1 MPKYSVL
8 LTVYNSEKY
17 LDECFN
23 SILSQTLS
31 DFEVVVVDDEST
43 DSSGKICDKYAERD
57 SRVKV
62 IHKTN
67 EGVNIARKTAFE
79 NSIGE
84 YIFTVDSDDV
94 LDPDLIESVDEIFE
108 KYSCDLVMF
117 DLSIFDN
124 ETGEVRIKKMAE
136 KSCFYDEKNKKDLYL
151 ILLNR
156 CMNSLCTKCC
166 RREIY
171 GRSFDFLKY
180 LSMCHGEDWF
190 QSAIQV
196 YKMKTGYYF
205 QRPMYH
211 YRNLGSSLS
220 HSYDLDSF
228 RLNSDSLFDVK
239 AMIIEDGCFD
249 SDVETMWKSY
259 ARKVVNT
266 LLFSISGSSMS
277 MEEKIGTVKSVTDA
291 DIFKI
296 AIENDADYG
305 SSKMTVLKFRLLKY
319 GMYRLL
325 FTLMK
330 GRESG
335 ATPHN

>member
-23 SILSQTLS
+23 SILSQTFA

-43 DSSGKICDKYAERD
+43 DSSGKICDKYAKKD

-62 IHKTN
+62 IHKAN

-79 NSIGE
+79 NSMGE
-84 YIFTVDSDDV
+84 YILTVDCDDIID
-94 LDPDLIESVDEIFE
+94 LDLIETVDGIIK
-108 KYSCDLVMF
+108 KYSCDMVLF

-124 ETGEVRIKKMAE
+124 KTGEVTIKKMTE
-136 KSCFYDEKNKKDLYL
+136 KSQLYDEKNKKELYL

-156 CMNSLCTKCC
+156 CMNSLCSKCC
-166 RREIY
+166 RRNLY
-171 GRSFDFLKY
+171 GKAFDYEKY
-180 LSMCHGEDWF
+180 LPMCHGEDWF
-190 QSAIQV
+190 QSAVQV
-196 YKMKTGYYF
+196 YGMKKGYYI

-220 HSYDLDSF
+220 HRYDLESF
-228 RLNSDSLFDVK
+228 RLNSDSIYDVK
-239 AMIIEDGCFD
+239 KLIVEDGYFD
-249 SDVETMWKSY
+249 ADVEAMWKAY

-266 LLFSISGSSMS
+266 LLLGISNSSVSIK
-277 MEEKIGTVKSVTDA
+277 EKIGTVKSVTDT

-296 AIENDADYG
+296 AIESDADYG
-305 SSKMTVLKFRLLKY
+305 SSKMTVLKFRLLKH
-319 GMYRLL
+319 GMYKLL

-330 GRESG
+330 SRKS
-335 ATPHN
+335 

>member
-23 SILSQTLS
+23 SILCQTFN
-31 DFEVVVVDDEST
+31 DFEVVVVDDAST
-43 DSSGKICDKYAERD
+43 DSSGKICDKYARKD

-62 IHKTN
+62 IHKAN
-67 EGVNIARKTAFE
+67 EGVNVARKTAFE
-79 NSIGE
+79 NSTGD
-84 YIFTVDSDDV
+84 YILTVDCDDII
-94 LDPDLIESVDEIFE
+94 DHDLIETVDGIFE
-108 KYSCDLVMF
+108 KYSCDIVMF

-124 ETGEVRIKKMAE
+124 KTGKVTIKKMAE
-136 KSCFYDEKNKKDLYL
+136 KSCFYDKKNKKELYL

-196 YKMKTGYYF
+196 YKMKTGYYL

-220 HSYDLDSF
+220 HSFDLDSF
-228 RLNSDSLFDVK
+228 RLNSDSLSDVK
-239 AMIIEDGCFD
+239 AMIIDDGYFD
-249 SDVETMWKSY
+249 AEVKAMWKAY

-266 LLFSISGSSMS
+266 LLLGLSSSDLNMK
-277 MEEKIGTVKSVTDA
+277 EKIGTVKSVADTD
-291 DIFKI
+291 IYKT
-296 AIENDADYG
+296 AIDSDADYG
-305 SSKMTVLKFRLLKY
+305 SSRMTVLKFRLLKNK
-319 GMYRLL
+319 MYRLL
-325 FTLMK
+325 FALMK
-330 GRESG
+330 SRGSG
-335 ATPHN
+335 SF

>member
-23 SILSQTLS
+23 SILSQTFT
-31 DFEVVVVDDEST
+31 DFEVVAVDDEST
-43 DSSGKICDKYAERD
+43 DSSRKICDKYAKKD

-62 IHKTN
+62 IHKAN

-79 NSIGE
+79 NSTGE
-84 YIFTVDSDDV
+84 YILTVDCDDIID
-94 LDPDLIESVDEIFE
+94 LDLIETVDEIIK
-108 KYSCDLVMF
+108 KYSCDMVLF

-124 ETGEVRIKKMAE
+124 ETGEVTIKKMAE
-136 KSCFYDEKNKKDLYL
+136 NSRFYDEKNKKELYL

-166 RREIY
+166 RRNIY
-171 GRSFDFLKY
+171 GKAFDYEKY
-180 LSMCHGEDWF
+180 LPMCHGEDWF
-190 QSAIQV
+190 QSAVQV
-196 YKMKTGYYF
+196 YGMKKGYYIR
-205 QRPMYH
+205 RPMYH

-220 HSYDLDSF
+220 HRYDLESF
-228 RLNSDSLFDVK
+228 RLNSDSIYDVK
-239 AMIIEDGCFD
+239 RLITEDGCFD
-249 SDVETMWKSY
+249 AEVEAMWKAY

-266 LLFSISGSSMS
+266 LLLALSDSNMS
-277 MEEKIGTVKSVTDA
+277 MKEKIRTVKSVTDT

-296 AIENDADYG
+296 AVENDADYG
-305 SSKMTVLKFRLLKY
+305 SSKMTVLKFRLLKH

-330 GRESG
+330 SRKS
-335 ATPHN
+335 